1 MKKSLTYPR
10 DVSRGAARASCSNL
24 GNSCFIDVNLFKR
37 YLSEVSRI
45 FVRNLSAAEMKK
57 KCLKMYSTEFN
68 SWETEN

>member
-24 GNSCFIDVNLFKR
+24 GNSCFIDANLFKR

-45 FVRNLSAAEMKK
+45 FVRNLSEMKK
-57 KCLKMYSTEFN
+57 KVS
-68 SWETEN
+68 ENVLHRVQQLGD

>member
-45 FVRNLSAAEMKK
+45 FVRNLSEMKK

-68 SWETEN
+68 SWETVN

>member
-45 FVRNLSAAEMKK
+45 FVRNLSEMKK
-57 KCLKMYSTEFN
+57 KVS
-68 SWETEN
+68 ENVLHRVQQLGD